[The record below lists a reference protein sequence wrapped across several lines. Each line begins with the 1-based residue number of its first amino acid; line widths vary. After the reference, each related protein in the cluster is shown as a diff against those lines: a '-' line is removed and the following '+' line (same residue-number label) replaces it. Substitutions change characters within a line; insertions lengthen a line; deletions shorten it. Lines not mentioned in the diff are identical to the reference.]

1 MNDFDATFTRYENG
15 IRYVSAPLRLRAES
29 FDAAYHQATIFLS
42 GMKAGALANVELM
55 ELRDTGINL
64 NHPSTV
70 VSTDLLDIWQDPRPP
85 VEEKD

>member
-55 ELRDTGINL
+55 ELRD
-64 NHPSTV
+64 
-70 VSTDLLDIWQDPRPP
+70 STDLLDIWQDPRPP